1 MAPRGYRFP
10 VPVISVGNL
19 TVGGA
24 GKTPFVSHLLGRLPE
39 SLSPP
44 LVLAR
49 GYGDAL
55 PGGRTTLNDE
65 GEMLARRHPGIAQA
79 QGADRIAAA
88 RIVWEDVHPGCVIL
102 DDGAQHV
109 AIQRDLEI
117 LLLDAPSLLEP
128 ARVLPAGPWREPL
141 REARRAD
148 LVVLTKLQDVGEW
161 EAVRAAKRLE
171 EIVEGIPCL
180 RARDRACSWV
190 DGGQRRPAEDLAG
203 TRVGLVA
210 GIARP
215 ESFRRTV
222 EGLGAEVIWLE
233 TPGDHRRLTARGA
246 RAVRRRS
253 AEVERILVTEKDAA
267 RIRDQL
273 EGLAW
278 GYLEM
283 NLRVEDERRQLDHA
297 LAGLAERVPS

>member
-24 GKTPFVSHLLGRLPE
+24 GKTPFVSHLLGRLPHA
-39 SLSPP
+39 LSPP

-55 PGGRTTLNDE
+55 PGEPTSLNDE
-65 GEMLARRHPGIAQA
+65 GQMLARRHPGLAQA

-88 RIVWEDVHPGCVIL
+88 RTVWEEVQPRSVIL
-102 DDGAQHV
+102 DDGAQHL

-117 LLLDAPSLLEP
+117 LLLDAPSLLES

-148 LVVLTKLQDVGEW
+148 LLVLTKLQDVGE
-161 EAVRAAKRLE
+161 EGAARAARRLQQ
-171 EIVEGIPCL
+171 VATGIPLL
-180 RARDRACSWV
+180 RARDHACSWM
-190 DGGQRRPAEDLAG
+190 DGGARRSVEDLAG
-203 TRVGLVA
+203 LKVGLVA

-215 ESFRRTV
+215 ESFQRTV
-222 EGLGAEVIWLE
+222 ESLGAGVAWLE
-233 TPGDHRRLTARGA
+233 TPGDHRRLSPRSV
-246 RAVRRRS
+246 RVLRRR
-253 AEVERILVTEKDAA
+253 AATVDRILVTEKDAA
-267 RIRDQL
+267 RISDQL
-273 EGLAW
+273 EGLPW
-278 GYLEM
+278 GYIEM
-283 NLRVEDERRQLDHA
+283 ALRVEDEAGDLDCA
-297 LAGLAERVPS
+297 LAVLAERGAA